1 MTKITIKLNI
11 DQDNN
16 INITNTKT
24 NEKIEI
30 KYSDKKL
37 NAKDVYNI
45 FGYEKGNSY
54 EIQSDIDVVQ
64 NKGIIDYYN
73 TIIKLF
79 DDIKNELNK
88 INN

>member
-11 DQDNN
+11 DQGNN
-16 INITNTKT
+16 ISITNTKT
-24 NEKIEI
+24 NKKIEI
-30 KYSDKKL
+30 KYSDRRL

-54 EIQSDIDVVQ
+54 EIQSDIDDVQ
-64 NKGIIDYYN
+64 DKGIKDYYN
-73 TIIKLF
+73 VVIKLF

-88 INN
+88 NNN